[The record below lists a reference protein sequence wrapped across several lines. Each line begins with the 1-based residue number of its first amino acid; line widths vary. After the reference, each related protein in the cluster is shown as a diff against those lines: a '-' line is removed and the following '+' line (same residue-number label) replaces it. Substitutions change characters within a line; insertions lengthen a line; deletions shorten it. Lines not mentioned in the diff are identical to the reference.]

1 MEYLGTMKCIHRDLA
16 ARNVLVAKDFVIKI
30 GDFGLARDVHKNDYY
45 RKVGDGWLPIRW
57 MAPEA
62 VFERKY
68 TSMSDVWAFGVLL
81 WEIMSLGAS
90 PYPSV
95 QKMEV
100 LFQMLKEGHRM
111 ERPKNCSIEIYLI
124 MRDCWNHSPDQRPS
138 FSSLVEDFERLL
150 TLAREGDYLDMG
162 PMMDD
167 ASTISSLMTCSPQIT
182 GESSLS
188 GIMSIPLGDCSE
200 QGVMD
205 NYGRQRSSS
214 PVHYSGPILNHLNT
228 YGSTSISQ
236 TPSMTSQQ
244 MPYRLQESLPHYN
257 YPRKYPI
264 YANQD
269 TQTQNFLGMTKV
281 RPTHVYQNEMIP
293 ENPHESHRPTSM
305 PQGEPIRSIPQSLNE
320 EDPGNVIYTP
330 VMTVPPQDVVVEGAP
345 DDTCELYG
353 TINCDS
359 NPYLQNQQ
367 RRKSKSSL
375 PQPPIEVK
383 HERQVS
389 VSTFKQ
395 PSPRPFS
402 SIEMDLSNN
411 TNPSITK
418 YTKPSHPYVNQNS
431 LGSDTM
437 SCTSSNSHSSNCQE
451 CFLSPNEDSGRS
463 SLLDRTKHWYEYK
476 QIPQEDSS
484 LDEMKTFERE
494 DMTASGEQA
503 DPSTLLHEMTLDQY
517 YKDKCNSDTSNTY
530 TQSSVL

>member
-16 ARNVLVAKDFVIKI
+16 ARNVLVAKDLVIKI

-45 RKVGDGWLPIRW
+45 RKIGDGWLPIRW

-68 TSMSDVWAFGVLL
+68 TSMSDVWSFGVLL

-90 PYPSV
+90 PYPNIT
-95 QKMEV
+95 KMEV

-167 ASTISSLMTCSPQIT
+167 ASISSIMTCTPQIT

-188 GIMSIPLGDCSE
+188 GIMSLPMTECSE
-200 QGVMD
+200 HGMLD

-214 PVHYSGPILNHLNT
+214 PIHYSGPILNHLNT
-228 YGSTSISQ
+228 YGSSC
-236 TPSMTSQQ
+236 TSQPPSVTSEHT
-244 MPYRLQESLPHYN
+244 PYRLQESIPHYN

-269 TQTQNFLGMTKV
+269 VPNEKLLGMTKALPPA
-281 RPTHVYQNEMIP
+281 PTYQNEAQNIALRS
-293 ENPHESHRPTSM
+293 SHCSGSTS
-305 PQGEPIRSIPQSLNE
+305 PGEHYVVPKSSSDDDAE
-320 EDPGNVIYTP
+320 KVVYTP
-330 VMTVPPQDVVVEGAP
+330 VITVNPHHVDIEPIPSGYD
-345 DDTCELYG
+345 LYE
-353 TINCDS
+353 TLNSDS
-359 NPYLQNQQ
+359 LYLPGL

-375 PQPPIEVK
+375 PQPPIEVR

-389 VSTFKQ
+389 ISTFKQ

-402 SIEMDLSNN
+402 TIDMENSASSNL
-411 TNPSITK
+411 PSLK
-418 YTKPSHPYVNQNS
+418 YSSTQTPSYINQNS
-431 LGSDTM
+431 LGSDTI
-437 SCTSSNSHSSNCQE
+437 SCSSSNSNGSHCQDS
-451 CFLSPNEDSGRS
+451 LLHRSDDSGGS
-463 SLLDRTKHWYEYK
+463 SLQDKTKHWNEYK
-476 QIPQEDSS
+476 QIPQNESP
-484 LDEMKTFERE
+484 EAIKTFQAEPLNLSDE
-494 DMTASGEQA
+494 ASKN
-503 DPSTLLHEMTLDQY
+503 SSILMHEMTLDQY
-517 YKDKCNSDTSNTY
+517 YRDKCISDINDTH
-530 TQSSVL
+530 TQSSSL